1 LLDITVLDLIL
12 YEEFFGTV
20 NQLFNYF

>member
-1 LLDITVLDLIL
+1 LDITVLDLIL